1 MQVQDFDACR
11 YLEDFGNANAGHG
24 TSDFPTEAVLSIF
37 SETSFM
43 TAFCCA
49 WDILIWMLGASEAGS
64 VQLEPAVC
72 RISSTGLG
80 A

>member
-11 YLEDFGNANAGHG
+11 FLEDFGNTNAGHG
-24 TSDFPTEAVLSIF
+24 IS
-37 SETSFM
+37 SFL

-64 VQLEPAVC
+64 VPLEPAVC
-72 RISSTGLG
+72 RISSTSLG

>member
-1 MQVQDFDACR
+1 MWSFT
-11 YLEDFGNANAGHG
+11 DFGKANAGYG
-24 TSDFPTEAVLSIF
+24 TSLPMEAELSIF
-37 SETSFM
+37 SEASFM
-43 TAFCCA
+43 TAVCCA

-80 A
+80 VERVAACR